1 MSEVGNEDAGGV
13 LARLMRGA
21 NLRRSVEVLKA
32 PDESLAATVSALANT
47 AGGWILIGPDP
58 EDGWR
63 SAAGF
68 DAEAAVEAL
77 RGARGAVEPEVRAEA
92 GIASVDGRPVAWLR
106 VHEVDRRR
114 RPARVQGAGRAGA
127 FLRTDEGTRPLTAY
141 ERNRMLEG
149 RCPPL
154 FDIEP
159 VEHANP
165 DELEAERIAAM
176 LGFARERHPNVFARL
191 SDETALMQLGVLT
204 RVDGRICP
212 TLGGLVAGSIFP
224 QKHFPRLVL
233 EVSVLEGPRGD
244 GADEGRRVLF
254 MKPVPGPAAEMAA
267 EAERIV
273 MASWAPAAETTD
285 GAFARALR
293 AALVNALEHRDYSPE
308 GRGMPVRVRVFEDAV
323 DIRSPGGLFG
333 MAPEALASD
342 AGLRASRNERLARM
356 LSLTPLAGGLAAEGT
371 GFGFAAILGCGADG
385 LAVRVETPP
394 AAVTVIFAKAAAVS
408 EESVLEEAALEA
420 AAPAEEEK
428 ADIREEVRAEAPD
441 ESAAPLAGADQA
453 DFETILRER
462 LAEAGS
468 LSVKEITL
476 LAGVSRQT
484 AAKRVKRLV
493 EAGVIEPTEARQN
506 PRQRYRLTA
515 KSRRAMGGCGRSKDC
530 SALVSGLLEG
540 REAGGRMDGRTKVPD
555 PTAEQQPAKGQRK
568 DMRRK
573 NKKIDMLNGS
583 ISDKMIVFALPLAF
597 TGMLQQLFNAADVAV
612 LGRFV
617 SNESMAGVGNNVP
630 VIGLII
636 AFCMGLALGANVVV
650 ARLLGMKEPERANR
664 AVHTALATAVIFGIG
679 AAIIGECFAG
689 PAMDWLSVPE
699 AVRDDALT
707 YLRVYLLGMPFIA
720 IYNFLAAVM
729 RSQGDTQTP
738 LWALVAATL
747 VNIAGNLFFVLVF
760 GMGTAGVALAT
771 VLANALAA
779 SLLFFSLITAEG
791 SLHIEPREVFRI
803 DMTALRPMVRIG
815 WPAGLQGAVFSISN
829 LVIQSAINSLG
840 ADAMA
845 GSVAAFTIEINIY
858 CFINAFGLA
867 ATTFVSQNYGA
878 KNLERC
884 KRATYVA
891 TGLNMVATVLM
902 VALVLVFGRTMLGL
916 FTDVPAVVELAMARI
931 FWVASFEPISVLM
944 EVSSSAMRGY
954 GYSMPPAMA
963 TLICVCSVR
972 LIWVWTVF
980 AASPDYVTLMIVY
993 PISWAVTV
1001 VPLLYLYVRL
1011 MKRIKRRFEERA
1023 LEAEAA

>member
-77 RGARGAVEPEVRAEA
+77 RGALGAVEPEV
-92 GIASVDGRPVAWLR
+92 R

-141 ERNRMLEG
+141 ERYRMMEE

-385 LAVRVETPP
+385 LAVRVETTP
-394 AAVTVIFAKAAAVS
+394 AAFTVIFAKA
-408 EESVLEEAALEA
+408 
-420 AAPAEEEK
+420 AEEEK

-506 PRQRYRLTA
+506 PRQRYRLAA
-515 KSRRAMGGCGRSKDC
+515 KGRRA
-530 SALVSGLLEG
+530 
-540 REAGGRMDGRTKVPD
+540 
-555 PTAEQQPAKGQRK
+555 
-568 DMRRK
+568 
-573 NKKIDMLNGS
+573 
-583 ISDKMIVFALPLAF
+583 
-597 TGMLQQLFNAADVAV
+597 
-612 LGRFV
+612 
-617 SNESMAGVGNNVP
+617 
-630 VIGLII
+630 
-636 AFCMGLALGANVVV
+636 
-650 ARLLGMKEPERANR
+650 
-664 AVHTALATAVIFGIG
+664 
-679 AAIIGECFAG
+679 
-689 PAMDWLSVPE
+689 
-699 AVRDDALT
+699 
-707 YLRVYLLGMPFIA
+707 
-720 IYNFLAAVM
+720 
-729 RSQGDTQTP
+729 
-738 LWALVAATL
+738 
-747 VNIAGNLFFVLVF
+747 
-760 GMGTAGVALAT
+760 
-771 VLANALAA
+771 
-779 SLLFFSLITAEG
+779 
-791 SLHIEPREVFRI
+791 
-803 DMTALRPMVRIG
+803 
-815 WPAGLQGAVFSISN
+815 
-829 LVIQSAINSLG
+829 
-840 ADAMA
+840 
-845 GSVAAFTIEINIY
+845 
-858 CFINAFGLA
+858 
-867 ATTFVSQNYGA
+867 
-878 KNLERC
+878 
-884 KRATYVA
+884 KR
-891 TGLNMVATVLM
+891 G
-902 VALVLVFGRTMLGL
+902 
-916 FTDVPAVVELAMARI
+916 
-931 FWVASFEPISVLM
+931 
-944 EVSSSAMRGY
+944 
-954 GYSMPPAMA
+954 
-963 TLICVCSVR
+963 
-972 LIWVWTVF
+972 
-980 AASPDYVTLMIVY
+980 
-993 PISWAVTV
+993 
-1001 VPLLYLYVRL
+1001 
-1011 MKRIKRRFEERA
+1011 
-1023 LEAEAA
+1023 

>member
-63 SAAGF
+63 SAVGF

-77 RGARGAVEPEVRAEA
+77 RGALGAVEPEVRAEA

-141 ERNRMLEG
+141 ERYRMMEE

-356 LSLTPLAGGLAAEGT
+356 LSLTPLAGGLA
-371 GFGFAAILGCGADG
+371 
-385 LAVRVETPP
+385 VRVETTP
-394 AAVTVIFAKAAAVS
+394 AAFTVIFAKA
-408 EESVLEEAALEA
+408 
-420 AAPAEEEK
+420 AEEEK
-428 ADIREEVRAEAPD
+428 ADIREEVRAEARD

-506 PRQRYRLTA
+506 PRQRYRLAA
-515 KSRRAMGGCGRSKDC
+515 KGRRA
-530 SALVSGLLEG
+530 
-540 REAGGRMDGRTKVPD
+540 
-555 PTAEQQPAKGQRK
+555 
-568 DMRRK
+568 
-573 NKKIDMLNGS
+573 
-583 ISDKMIVFALPLAF
+583 
-597 TGMLQQLFNAADVAV
+597 
-612 LGRFV
+612 
-617 SNESMAGVGNNVP
+617 
-630 VIGLII
+630 
-636 AFCMGLALGANVVV
+636 
-650 ARLLGMKEPERANR
+650 
-664 AVHTALATAVIFGIG
+664 
-679 AAIIGECFAG
+679 
-689 PAMDWLSVPE
+689 
-699 AVRDDALT
+699 
-707 YLRVYLLGMPFIA
+707 
-720 IYNFLAAVM
+720 
-729 RSQGDTQTP
+729 
-738 LWALVAATL
+738 
-747 VNIAGNLFFVLVF
+747 
-760 GMGTAGVALAT
+760 
-771 VLANALAA
+771 
-779 SLLFFSLITAEG
+779 
-791 SLHIEPREVFRI
+791 
-803 DMTALRPMVRIG
+803 
-815 WPAGLQGAVFSISN
+815 
-829 LVIQSAINSLG
+829 
-840 ADAMA
+840 
-845 GSVAAFTIEINIY
+845 
-858 CFINAFGLA
+858 
-867 ATTFVSQNYGA
+867 
-878 KNLERC
+878 
-884 KRATYVA
+884 KR
-891 TGLNMVATVLM
+891 G
-902 VALVLVFGRTMLGL
+902 
-916 FTDVPAVVELAMARI
+916 
-931 FWVASFEPISVLM
+931 
-944 EVSSSAMRGY
+944 
-954 GYSMPPAMA
+954 
-963 TLICVCSVR
+963 
-972 LIWVWTVF
+972 
-980 AASPDYVTLMIVY
+980 
-993 PISWAVTV
+993 
-1001 VPLLYLYVRL
+1001 
-1011 MKRIKRRFEERA
+1011 
-1023 LEAEAA
+1023 

>member
-63 SAAGF
+63 SAVGF

-77 RGARGAVEPEVRAEA
+77 RGALGAVEPEVRAEA

-141 ERNRMLEG
+141 ERYRMMEE

-342 AGLRASRNERLARM
+342 AGLRESRNERLARM

-385 LAVRVETPP
+385 LAVRVETTP
-394 AAVTVIFAKAAAVS
+394 AAFTVIFAKA
-408 EESVLEEAALEA
+408 
-420 AAPAEEEK
+420 AEEEK

-441 ESAAPLAGADQA
+441 ESAAPLVGADQA

-506 PRQRYRLTA
+506 PRQRYRLAA
-515 KSRRAMGGCGRSKDC
+515 KGRRA
-530 SALVSGLLEG
+530 
-540 REAGGRMDGRTKVPD
+540 
-555 PTAEQQPAKGQRK
+555 
-568 DMRRK
+568 
-573 NKKIDMLNGS
+573 
-583 ISDKMIVFALPLAF
+583 
-597 TGMLQQLFNAADVAV
+597 
-612 LGRFV
+612 
-617 SNESMAGVGNNVP
+617 
-630 VIGLII
+630 
-636 AFCMGLALGANVVV
+636 
-650 ARLLGMKEPERANR
+650 
-664 AVHTALATAVIFGIG
+664 
-679 AAIIGECFAG
+679 
-689 PAMDWLSVPE
+689 
-699 AVRDDALT
+699 
-707 YLRVYLLGMPFIA
+707 
-720 IYNFLAAVM
+720 
-729 RSQGDTQTP
+729 
-738 LWALVAATL
+738 
-747 VNIAGNLFFVLVF
+747 
-760 GMGTAGVALAT
+760 
-771 VLANALAA
+771 
-779 SLLFFSLITAEG
+779 
-791 SLHIEPREVFRI
+791 
-803 DMTALRPMVRIG
+803 
-815 WPAGLQGAVFSISN
+815 
-829 LVIQSAINSLG
+829 
-840 ADAMA
+840 
-845 GSVAAFTIEINIY
+845 
-858 CFINAFGLA
+858 
-867 ATTFVSQNYGA
+867 
-878 KNLERC
+878 
-884 KRATYVA
+884 KR
-891 TGLNMVATVLM
+891 G
-902 VALVLVFGRTMLGL
+902 
-916 FTDVPAVVELAMARI
+916 
-931 FWVASFEPISVLM
+931 
-944 EVSSSAMRGY
+944 
-954 GYSMPPAMA
+954 
-963 TLICVCSVR
+963 
-972 LIWVWTVF
+972 
-980 AASPDYVTLMIVY
+980 
-993 PISWAVTV
+993 
-1001 VPLLYLYVRL
+1001 
-1011 MKRIKRRFEERA
+1011 
-1023 LEAEAA
+1023 

>member
-63 SAAGF
+63 SAVGF

-77 RGARGAVEPEVRAEA
+77 RGALGAVEPEVRAEA

-141 ERNRMLEG
+141 ERYRMMEE

-191 SDETALMQLGVLT
+191 SDETA
-204 RVDGRICP
+204 
-212 TLGGLVAGSIFP
+212 
-224 QKHFPRLVL
+224 
-233 EVSVLEGPRGD
+233 LEGPRGD

-385 LAVRVETPP
+385 LAVRVETTP
-394 AAVTVIFAKAAAVS
+394 AAFTVIFAKA
-408 EESVLEEAALEA
+408 
-420 AAPAEEEK
+420 AEEEK
-428 ADIREEVRAEAPD
+428 ADIREEVRAEARD

-506 PRQRYRLTA
+506 PRQRYRLAA
-515 KSRRAMGGCGRSKDC
+515 KGRRA
-530 SALVSGLLEG
+530 
-540 REAGGRMDGRTKVPD
+540 
-555 PTAEQQPAKGQRK
+555 
-568 DMRRK
+568 
-573 NKKIDMLNGS
+573 
-583 ISDKMIVFALPLAF
+583 
-597 TGMLQQLFNAADVAV
+597 
-612 LGRFV
+612 
-617 SNESMAGVGNNVP
+617 
-630 VIGLII
+630 
-636 AFCMGLALGANVVV
+636 
-650 ARLLGMKEPERANR
+650 
-664 AVHTALATAVIFGIG
+664 
-679 AAIIGECFAG
+679 
-689 PAMDWLSVPE
+689 
-699 AVRDDALT
+699 
-707 YLRVYLLGMPFIA
+707 
-720 IYNFLAAVM
+720 
-729 RSQGDTQTP
+729 
-738 LWALVAATL
+738 
-747 VNIAGNLFFVLVF
+747 
-760 GMGTAGVALAT
+760 
-771 VLANALAA
+771 
-779 SLLFFSLITAEG
+779 
-791 SLHIEPREVFRI
+791 
-803 DMTALRPMVRIG
+803 
-815 WPAGLQGAVFSISN
+815 
-829 LVIQSAINSLG
+829 
-840 ADAMA
+840 
-845 GSVAAFTIEINIY
+845 
-858 CFINAFGLA
+858 
-867 ATTFVSQNYGA
+867 
-878 KNLERC
+878 
-884 KRATYVA
+884 KR
-891 TGLNMVATVLM
+891 G
-902 VALVLVFGRTMLGL
+902 
-916 FTDVPAVVELAMARI
+916 
-931 FWVASFEPISVLM
+931 
-944 EVSSSAMRGY
+944 
-954 GYSMPPAMA
+954 
-963 TLICVCSVR
+963 
-972 LIWVWTVF
+972 
-980 AASPDYVTLMIVY
+980 
-993 PISWAVTV
+993 
-1001 VPLLYLYVRL
+1001 
-1011 MKRIKRRFEERA
+1011 
-1023 LEAEAA
+1023 